1 MSLEV
6 HALTEISDFG
16 YQLKNEVTVMQA
28 LQYDSKGKLRKIV
41 KEPEK
46 PASGEILI
54 KVAYSG
60 VCGTDLH
67 ILAGE
72 APVAHKV
79 ILGHEF
85 SGIVERCGKD
95 AGTFKPG
102 QRVAVDPNNF
112 CGTCQYCRDGL
123 VHFCE
128 NLTPVG
134 IHYDGG
140 WAEYSTV
147 KVGQV
152 HALPDNL
159 PLEVGA
165 LAEPMSCILHGWD
178 RLQPLKAEQ
187 RLLILGSGL
196 IGLLWGL
203 YLRHKGFSNVTY
215 SEPRGERRKLAA
227 KLNFPAYDPLHL
239 NELEPFDVI
248 IDCSGNPQALSTA
261 INLTN
266 PMAKILFFG
275 VCPQGQL
282 MTVEPF
288 RIFQKEL
295 TLLGSFINPFTFS
308 RAVSVISEMDIPLS
322 HLGVGFFKLS
332 EYESALRQ
340 AREGNIT
347 KAFFKM

>member
-1 MSLEV
+1 
-6 HALTEISDFG
+6 
-16 YQLKNEVTVMQA
+16 MQA
-28 LQYDSKGKLRKIV
+28 LQYESHGMLRKIEMQPV
-41 KEPEK
+41 EPNC
-46 PASGEILI
+46 GEILI
-54 KVAYSG
+54 KVAFSG
-60 VCGTDLH
+60 ICGTDLH

-72 APVAHKV
+72 APAAPKV
-79 ILGHEF
+79 VLGHEF
-85 SGIVERCGKD
+85 SGIVERFGAD
-95 AGTFKPG
+95 TNTFKPG
-102 QRVAVDPNNF
+102 QKVSVDPNNF
-112 CGTCQYCRDGL
+112 CGTCHYCRSGL

-134 IHYDGG
+134 VYHDGG

-159 PLEVGA
+159 PLDIGT

-178 RLQPLKAEQ
+178 RLQPLKTEH

-215 SEPRGERRKLAA
+215 SEPRANRLKLA
-227 KLNFPAYDPLHL
+227 KTLNFTACDPLHL

-248 IDCSGNPQALSTA
+248 IDCSGNPKALSQA
-261 INLTN
+261 INLAN

-275 VCPQGQL
+275 VCPLGQL

-308 RAVSVISEMDIPLS
+308 RAVSVLSEMDIPLS